1 MKILIPLT
9 ILVLSFI
16 VYYFFADSPKRVQTT
31 SAPVNTEVLAPAD
44 KDIVTVQNYIPSL
57 ANMKVEEKSAD
68 KAYLTLDDLKKKNQP
83 VNQKAHLAKVP
94 VQKSFN
100 EEIFKQLKSI
110 LQKSSSTYYAKKHIV
125 LNSPI
130 SSILTTQNA
139 KEKFKTF
146 LGSDFGL
153 DAHTIEQQFK
163 KNRRVWDWVMFLA
176 P

>member
-16 VYYFFADSPKRVQTT
+16 IYYFFADSPQKVHTLST
-31 SAPVNTEVLAPAD
+31 PVNPEVLTPAKND
-44 KDIVTVQNYIPSL
+44 TLTVQDYIPSL
-57 ANMKVEEKSAD
+57 ANIKVDPKPENREF
-68 KAYLTLDDLKKKNQP
+68 LTLNDLKSGNHP
-83 VNQKAHLAKVP
+83 VNQKALVEKVLI
-94 VQKSFN
+94 QKSFN
-100 EEIFKQLKSI
+100 QEIFIQLKLL

-130 SSILTTQNA
+130 SAILTSQDA

-146 LGSDFGL
+146 LSSDFGL
-153 DAHTIEQQFK
+153 DEQTIELQFK
-163 KNRRVWDWVMFLA
+163 NNRRVWDWVMFLS